1 MLSYKYYKENP
12 NKSKT
17 YAALKTVNQIIRDSY
32 AEALNMAMTELKNP
46 TNMDIQRY
54 NIWDNIGSYADE
66 IIKENWLELSQVDKI
81 YLAKLLGEF
90 RCAQMINPG
99 LEYYCLLQI
108 IKLRVFRS
116 KTQLSD
122 IAARIS
128 YFISKY
134 KDRDVGARKAAN
146 SFARNVRKIHILKRA
161 YGSRIIL
168 RSTWVDIYQCY
179 KFGKQVLTEELNQTD
194 ILNGLGLTPN
204 STTPKFVVID
214 VIPEDELTI
223 CDINSETETET
234 ETESLP
240 NVAEYDI
247 VNDDVL
253 QNNQL
258 GDVNHDVTST
268 SGQYASDIDT
278 VPDEPELHVLDPD
291 EW

>member
-1 MLSYKYYKENP
+1 MLSYKYNKENP
-12 NKSKT
+12 NESKT
-17 YAALKTVNQIIRDSY
+17 YAAVKAVNQIIRDSY
-32 AEALNMAMTELKNP
+32 AEALSTAMTELKNP

-66 IIKENWLELSQVDKI
+66 IINENWLELSQVDKI

-134 KDRDVGARKAAN
+134 KDKDVGARKAAN
-146 SFARNVRKIHILKRA
+146 SFARNVRKIHLLKRA

-168 RSTWVDIYQCY
+168 RSTWVDI
-179 KFGKQVLTEELNQTD
+179 
-194 ILNGLGLTPN
+194 
-204 STTPKFVVID
+204 
-214 VIPEDELTI
+214 PEDELII
-223 CDINSETETET
+223 CDINTETET

-253 QNNQL
+253 QDNQL
-258 GDVNHDVTST
+258 EDVNHDVTST
-268 SGQYASDIDT
+268 SAQYASDIDT
-278 VPDEPELHVLDPD
+278 VPEEPETHVLEPD